1 MRKGFGVGSITMVAG
16 SLVRHRQHPGV
27 AADGWL
33 TTSPE
38 AEGEQT
44 SGLVDAVLGQFDV
57 TYLQNLAYFS

>member
-1 MRKGFGVGSITMVAG
+1 MVAG